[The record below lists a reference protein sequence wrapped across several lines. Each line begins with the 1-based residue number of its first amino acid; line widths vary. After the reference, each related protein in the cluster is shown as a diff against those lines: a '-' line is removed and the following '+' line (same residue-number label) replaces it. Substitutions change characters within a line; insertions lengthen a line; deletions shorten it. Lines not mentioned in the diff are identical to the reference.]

1 MSRVG
6 KKPIP
11 IPKDVKVR
19 VTPETVYVEGP
30 KGKMAVAV
38 PRSIRIQ
45 MQDETLVAERE
56 NDEKSARSLHGLTR
70 SLVAN
75 AVDGVTT
82 GFKRELDIVGIG
94 YRAEV
99 RGKFLNLTLGFSHP
113 IEFPIPAD
121 IAIKVE
127 RFPRGIQ
134 NYVTTLVI
142 SGMNKYQ
149 VGQMAADIR
158 SLRPPDPYRGKG
170 IRYSNETIKLK
181 VGKKGA

>member
-11 IPKDVKVR
+11 IPKDVKIR
-19 VTPETVYVEGP
+19 ITPETVYVEGP
-30 KGKMAVAV
+30 NGKLSVTV
-38 PRSIRIQ
+38 PRSISID
-45 MQDETLVAERE
+45 MQDGTLVAQRK
-56 NDEKSARSLHGLTR
+56 NDEKMVRSLHGLTR

-75 AVDGVTT
+75 AVEGVTT

-99 RGKFLNLTLGFSHP
+99 RGKFVNLILGFSHP
-113 IEFPIPAD
+113 IDFPIPAD
-121 IAIKVE
+121 ISVKTE
-127 RFPRGIQ
+127 KLQRGIQ

-142 SGMNKYQ
+142 SGMDKYQ

-170 IRYSNETIKLK
+170 IRYANEAIKLK